1 MFHFDSVLLS
11 FASKNVTRIK
21 QSYTHTRFIRQH
33 LRTRSIIKYKRE
45 RELCEGAFLVV
56 GRGGLVVVL
65 LGEELVFVGLNEVDE
80 VVNVTDYGLNTAL
93 APRSVRQ
100 HAAETNKKAEHVDE
114 TVVLG
119 HAELVEFLFLAVGF
133 FLNQVGVLGSFE
145 LVEQLRA
152 QRLVEVIPN
161 SQTAFD
167 QQLLIFSIRARFSV
181 SRDDRRR
188 RNSWRNPQQF
198 ILSVDE
204 IAVVHQYLLQIIRN
218 IDAHLFA
225 SRKLIRRLD
234 VSFRR
239 RRLALS

>member
-1 MFHFDSVLLS
+1 M
-11 FASKNVTRIK
+11 
-21 QSYTHTRFIRQH
+21 
-33 LRTRSIIKYKRE
+33 
-45 RELCEGAFLVV
+45 
-56 GRGGLVVVL
+56 
-65 LGEELVFVGLNEVDE
+65 GLNEVDE
-80 VVNVTDYGLNTAL
+80 VVNVTDDGLNTAL

-100 HAAETNKKAEHVDE
+100 HAAEANKKAEHVDE